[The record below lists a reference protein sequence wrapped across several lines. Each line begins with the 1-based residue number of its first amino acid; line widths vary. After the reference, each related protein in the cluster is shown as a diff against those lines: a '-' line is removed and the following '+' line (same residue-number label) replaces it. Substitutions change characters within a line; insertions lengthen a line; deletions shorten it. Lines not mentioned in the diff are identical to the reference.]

1 MEKQILNDV
10 SKILANR
17 NSKVHYVKV
26 APDSDEHLK
35 VWLKEPTFLQLEQAQ
50 MKLFNI
56 NMDERDL
63 SFDMKEVYQFLWDAF
78 VEKTEPALG
87 ALDMMRLNPYV
98 GAQIKALLPDPFS
111 LGQVNEDLKG
121 E

>member
-10 SKILANR
+10 SKVLANR
-17 NSKVHYVKV
+17 NSTMHYVRV

-35 VWLKEPTFLQLEQAQ
+35 IWLKEPTFLQLEQAQ

-56 NMDERDL
+56 NMEQKDL

-78 VEKTEPALG
+78 VEKTEPTLG
-87 ALDMMRLNPYV
+87 PLDMMRLNPYV
-98 GAQIKALLPDPFS
+98 GAQIKALLPDPFT
-111 LGQVNEDLKG
+111 LGQVSDDLKV